1 MTLIC
6 ERFAG
11 GFANRSLSSPVARL
25 SKNSPPDSRPP
36 HLAASGGDPPPKD
49 QGRVRRGIER
59 GYSIRSAIAPPLLG
73 AVATEGGGGGGPRRT
88 PDARGYR
95 HPPRR
100 GKQVRAARLWPEH
113 A

>member
-49 QGRVRRGIER
+49 QGRGRRGIER
-59 GYSIRSAIAPPLLG
+59 GYSSRSAIAPPLWG
-73 AVATEGGGGGGPRRT
+73 AVATGGGGGGGPRRT
-88 PDARGYR
+88 R
-95 HPPRR
+95 
-100 GKQVRAARLWPEH
+100 VRPGLRQPSCGGRKVGGWGLGPEE